1 MSAATHRKRFGAFI
15 APFHPDD
22 ESPTE
27 QIHRDFELVDHLDR
41 LGFHEAWI
49 GEHHSAGFE
58 IIGSPELFIAQAAA
72 RTGQIRLGT
81 GVVSLAYHNPFMV
94 AARMMQLDHQT
105 RGRAMLGV
113 GPGQLPTD
121 AFMLGIDVSQQRRRM
136 NESLEVILAL
146 LRGETVTRKSD
157 WFDLREARLQLPCY
171 SDPTLEVAV
180 AGAISPTG
188 ARAAGTHGIGLL
200 SLAASLPGAA
210 DDLPKHWQVC
220 EEKAKEH
227 GRTVDRRNWR
237 LVVPMHL
244 AETREQARAD
254 MEHGTLR
261 LARYQERLGGSLPAY
276 ASSTDAMLDEWTG
289 KGLVVFGRL
298 TLGTPDDAIETI
310 ARLERQSGGFGTVL
324 LLAHNCANREAT
336 FKSYELFARYVM
348 PAVNGMNRARGE
360 SLDWAHANSER
371 FIGAM
376 MGGIAKAVQDHEA
389 ERAQRGQGTAWGLGP
404 PSLLPDAKDS

>member
-1 MSAATHRKRFGAFI
+1 MPHKRFGVFI

-27 QIHRDFELVDHLDR
+27 QIHRDFELIDHLDR

-49 GEHHSAGFE
+49 GEHHSGGFE

-72 RTGQIRLGT
+72 RTSQIRLGT
-81 GVVSLAYHNPFMV
+81 GVVSLSYHNPFMV
-94 AARMMQLDHQT
+94 AARMVQLDHQT

-121 AFMLGIDVSQQRRRM
+121 AFMFGIDVAQQRRMM

-146 LRGETVTRKSD
+146 LRGETVTRKTD
-157 WFDLREARLQLPCY
+157 WFELRDARLQLPPY
-171 SDPTLEVAV
+171 SDPMLEVAV

-200 SLAASLPGAA
+200 SLAASLPGAF
-210 DDLPKHWQVC
+210 DELPKHWAVA
-220 EEKAKEH
+220 EEKAAEH
-227 GRTVDRRNWR
+227 SKSVDRRNWR

-261 LARYQERLGGSLPAY
+261 LARYQERIGGGLPAY
-276 ASSTDAMLDEWTG
+276 AHSTEEMLDEWTG
-289 KGLVVFGRL
+289 KGLVVFGKL
-298 TLGTPDDAIETI
+298 TLGTPDDMIETI
-310 ARLERQSGGFGTVL
+310 AQLEKQSGGFGTVL
-324 LLAHNCANREAT
+324 LLAHNCASPAAT

-348 PAVNGMNRARGE
+348 PAVNGANRARGE
-360 SLDWAHANSER
+360 SLDWAHANSQR

-376 MGGIAKAVQDHEA
+376 MGGIAKAVADHEA
-389 ERAQRGQGTAWGLGP
+389 ERAERGQGTAWRPGRG
-404 PSLLPDAKDS
+404 

>member
-1 MSAATHRKRFGAFI
+1 MQQPSRKRFGAFI
-15 APFHPDD
+15 APFHSDD

-27 QIHRDFELVDHLDR
+27 QIHRDFALVDHLDR

-49 GEHHSAGFE
+49 GEHHSGGFE

-72 RTGQIRLGT
+72 RTHQIRLGT
-81 GVVSLAYHNPFMV
+81 GVVSLSYHNPFMV
-94 AARMMQLDHQT
+94 AARMLQLDHQT

-121 AFMLGIDVSQQRRRM
+121 AFMLGIEVAQQRRMM

-157 WFDLREARLQLPCY
+157 WFDLRDARLQLPAY
-171 SDPTLEVAV
+171 SDPMLEVAV

-188 ARAAGTHGIGLL
+188 ARAAGTHGVGLL

-210 DDLPKHWQVC
+210 GELPKHWAVA
-220 EEKAKEH
+220 EEKAAEH
-227 GRTVDRRNWR
+227 GKTVDRRNWR

-244 AETREQARAD
+244 AETRERARAD
-254 MEHGTLR
+254 MEFGTLK
-261 LARYQERLGGSLPAY
+261 LARYQERLGGGLPAY
-276 ASSTDAMLDEWTG
+276 AHSTDQMLDEWTG
-289 KGLVVFGRL
+289 NGLVVFGKL
-298 TLGTPDDAIETI
+298 TLGTPDDMIETI
-310 ARLERQSGGFGTVL
+310 AQLEKQSGGFGTVL
-324 LLAHNCANREAT
+324 LLAHNCASPEAT

-348 PAVNGMNRARGE
+348 PAVNGANRARGE
-360 SLDWAHANSER
+360 SLDWAHANSQR

-376 MGGIAKAVQDHEA
+376 MGGIAKAVEDHEA
-389 ERAQRGQGTAWGLGP
+389 ERAERGQGTGWRR
-404 PSLLPDAKDS
+404 

>member
-1 MSAATHRKRFGAFI
+1 MPRKRFGVFI

-27 QIHRDFELVDHLDR
+27 QIHRDFELIDHLDR

-72 RTGQIRLGT
+72 RTRQIRLGT
-81 GVVSLAYHNPFMV
+81 GVVSLSYHNPFMV
-94 AARMMQLDHQT
+94 AARMVQLDHQT

-121 AFMLGIDVSQQRRRM
+121 AFMFGIEVAQQRRMM

-146 LRGETVTRKSD
+146 LRGETVTRKTD
-157 WFDLREARLQLPCY
+157 WFDLRDARLQLPPY
-171 SDPTLEVAV
+171 SDPMLEVAV

-188 ARAAGTHGIGLL
+188 ARAAGTHGVGLL
-200 SLAASLPGAA
+200 SLAASLPGAMSE
-210 DDLPKHWQVC
+210 LPKHWAVV
-220 EEKAKEH
+220 EEKAAENGKV
-227 GRTVDRRNWR
+227 VDRRNWR

-254 MEHGTLR
+254 MEFATLK
-261 LARYQERLGGSLPAY
+261 LARYQERLGGGLPAY
-276 ASSTDAMLDEWTG
+276 AHSTDQMLDEWTG
-289 KGLVVFGRL
+289 KGLVVFGKL
-298 TLGTPDDAIETI
+298 TLGTPDDMIETI
-310 ARLERQSGGFGTVL
+310 AQLEKQSGGFGTVL
-324 LLAHNCANREAT
+324 LLAHNCASPAAT

-348 PAVNGMNRARGE
+348 PAVTGANTARAE
-360 SLDWAHANSER
+360 SLDWAHANSQR

-376 MGGIAKAVQDHEA
+376 MGGIAKAVEDHDA
-389 ERAQRGQGTAWGLGP
+389 ERAERGQGTTWRR
-404 PSLLPDAKDS
+404 

>member
-1 MSAATHRKRFGAFI
+1 MSASPRKRFGVFI

-27 QIHRDFELVDHLDR
+27 QIHRDFALIDHLDR

-49 GEHHSAGFE
+49 GEHHSGGFE

-72 RTGQIRLGT
+72 RTRQIRLGT
-81 GVVSLAYHNPFMV
+81 GVVSLPYHNPFMV
-94 AARMMQLDHQT
+94 AARMLQLDHQT

-121 AFMLGIDVSQQRRRM
+121 AFMFGIEVAQQRRMM

-146 LRGETVTRKSD
+146 LRGETVTKKTD
-157 WFDLREARLQLPCY
+157 WFDLRDARLQLPPY
-171 SDPTLEVAV
+171 SDPMLEVAV

-188 ARAAGTHGIGLL
+188 ARAAGTHGVGLL
-200 SLAASLPGAA
+200 SLAASLPGAF
-210 DDLPKHWQVC
+210 DELPKHWSVV
-220 EEKAKEH
+220 EEKAAEH
-227 GRTVDRRNWR
+227 GKVVDRRNWR

-254 MEHGTLR
+254 MAFGTLK
-261 LARYQERLGGSLPAY
+261 LARYQERLGGGLPAY
-276 ASSTDAMLDEWTG
+276 AHSTDQMLDEWTG
-289 KGLVVFGRL
+289 KGLVVFGKL
-298 TLGTPDDAIETI
+298 TLGTPDDMIETI
-310 ARLERQSGGFGTVL
+310 AQLEKQSGGFGTVL
-324 LLAHNCANREAT
+324 LLAHNCASPAAT

-348 PAVNGMNRARGE
+348 PAVTGANHARGE
-360 SLDWAHANSER
+360 SLDWAHANSQR

-376 MGGIAKAVQDHEA
+376 IGGIAKAVEDHEA
-389 ERAQRGQGTAWGLGP
+389 ERAERGQGTAWRR
-404 PSLLPDAKDS
+404 